1 MRGCRRTGGTRV
13 PVTIRSYHVYFLYE
27 STRASSGARVSF
39 LAGDSHQPPSSPQA
53 TQGLRSPELTRE
65 PVSVCVP
72 FPAGAG
78 GNTSAPHWFVSHFSP
93 SCPKG
98 GETRPGPP
106 VLQERGGGGLA
117 GGGGCVTHSAR
128 ATSAVSS
135 RNCFLRLVHTSF
147 TVCWSRPTCQKRYLH
162 MHKGLGC
169 CLAEE
174 AATARQRA
182 GWGGRRQTL
191 ASPQGKAR
199 RPGTQGV
206 SQGGEGWSEIR
217 WTKRRPQTRS
227 LSPASCGEA
236 PGRGAD
242 AQPWGRRG
250 RGRDVPRSE
259 LPRWVARGAP
269 SCAVGLCQLQIL
281 HSPTHSQVHCKKRP
295 LPPGMAS
302 PRPLREET
310 PMPVTLSGLFSLPLP
325 PFLRL
330 APLSARTRPCPAT

>member
-13 PVTIRSYHVYFLYE
+13 PVTIRSYHVYFPYE
-27 STRASSGARVSF
+27 STRASSWARASF

-53 TQGLRSPELTRE
+53 TQGLRSPELTTE
-65 PVSVCVP
+65 PVSVCAFSCRCRRERICSALVCVP
-72 FPAGAG
+72 LLPLLPQGWGDQARTSSPAGTGRWGIGRGRGA
-78 GNTSAPHWFVSHFSP
+78 SL
-93 SCPKG
+93 
-98 GETRPGPP
+98 TRPGPRQP
-106 VLQERGGGGLA
+106 CPAETASCGWCTPASPSAGRGPPARKDTFTCTRGLAAAWRKREPRPDRGPAGEGGG
-117 GGGGCVTHSAR
+117 
-128 ATSAVSS
+128 
-135 RNCFLRLVHTSF
+135 
-147 TVCWSRPTCQKRYLH
+147 RPWHR
-162 MHKGLGC
+162 HKV
-169 CLAEE
+169 
-174 AATARQRA
+174 Q
-182 GWGGRRQTL
+182 
-191 ASPQGKAR
+191 PQ

-217 WTKRRPQTRS
+217 WTKRRPQTRFS
-227 LSPASCGEA
+227 SPASCGEA

-269 SCAVGLCQLQIL
+269 SYAVGLCQLQIP

-325 PFLRL
+325 PFLRP